1 MCARVIS
8 LLICALSIV
17 SCEQPE
23 IPMVGLGIDD
33 TYTIER
39 MRTLILH
46 PEYEGEHYAWR
57 LVSSPLASSPDS
69 LIASTRDLIFCAA
82 DTGIYYL
89 RFDLYSSKLQ
99 QSDLQPQGRST
110 GAADL
115 QGLCPTLSHH
125 FVVKVFEEEV
135 TYSPYISKVLEYN
148 PAPGQFINTIP
159 EYEEGDN
166 YQTMLRKA
174 EDAIA
179 GTNRSLISLGGWGG
193 YVTFA
198 FDHSVVN
205 APNLPDF
212 TVEGNAFYASAG
224 NRNGS
229 SEPGIVMVSIDINQ
243 NGLPDDPFYEL
254 AGSEHTHSATIH
266 QYSLTYHRTPAT
278 HTPQPDIK
286 NSLTDTTYILWHN
299 NQGEQGYVHKNTFHT
314 QDYFPLWLTDSTLTF
329 SGTRLPN
336 NAVDK
341 NGKGNMWVLQPYD
354 FGYADNHPNDSIS
367 RCSFDIDWAVTA
379 DGKPANLPCAD
390 FVRVYT
396 GVQQQCGWIGEI
408 STEVS
413 HARDL
418 NIEEY

>member
-1 MCARVIS
+1 MSQVVNYIATRAKANASGLCARVIS

-23 IPMVGLGIDD
+23 TPMVGLGIDD

-57 LVSSPLASSPDS
+57 MEDEV
-69 LIASTRDLIFCAA
+69 ISTERDLIFCQAEA
-82 DTGIYYL
+82 GTYHLQLEINNPTPSYTIL
-89 RFDLYSSKLQ
+89 HNTTIVVFD
-99 QSDLQPQGRST
+99 
-110 GAADL
+110 
-115 QGLCPTLSHH
+115 
-125 FVVKVFEEEV
+125 EEV
-135 TYSPYISKVLEYN
+135 AYSPYISRVLEYN
-148 PAPGQFINTIP
+148 PAPGQFINTMP
-159 EYEEGDN
+159 EYEEGDT

-179 GTNRSLISLGGWGG
+179 GTNRSLISLGSWGG

-205 APNLPDF
+205 TPNLPDF
-212 TVEGNAFYASAG
+212 IIEGNAFYSSSG
-224 NRNGS
+224 NMSGS
-229 SEPGIVMVSIDINQ
+229 SEPGVVMVSIDINQ

-254 AGSEHTHSATIH
+254 AGSEYTNPATIH
-266 QYSLTYHRTPAT
+266 QYALTYHRTPAE
-278 HTPQPDIK
+278 HTPQADTK
-286 NSLTDTTYILWHN
+286 NSLSDTTYILWKN
-299 NQGEQGYVHKNTFHT
+299 NQGEQGYVHKNTFHV
-314 QDYFPLWLTDSTLTF
+314 QDYYPLWFTDSTLTF
-329 SGTRLPN
+329 YGTRLPD

-341 NGKGNMWVLQPYD
+341 SGKGNMWVQTAYD
-354 FGYADNHPNDSIS
+354 YGYADSHPNDSIS
-367 RCSFDIDWAVTA
+367 RCSFDIAWAVTA

-396 GVQQQCGWIGEI
+396 GVHQQCGWIGEI
-408 STEVS
+408 STEIS

-418 NIEEY
+418 NIEE

>member
-1 MCARVIS
+1 MSQVVNYIATRAKANASGLCARVIS

-23 IPMVGLGIDD
+23 TPMVGLGIDD

-57 LVSSPLASSPDS
+57 MGDEV
-69 LIASTRDLIFCAA
+69 IRTERDLIFCQAEA
-82 DTGIYYL
+82 GTYNLQLEINHPTPSYTIL
-89 RFDLYSSKLQ
+89 HNTTIVVFD
-99 QSDLQPQGRST
+99 
-110 GAADL
+110 
-115 QGLCPTLSHH
+115 
-125 FVVKVFEEEV
+125 EEV
-135 TYSPYISKVLEYN
+135 AYSPYISKVLEYN
-148 PAPGQFINTIP
+148 PAPGQFINTMP
-159 EYEEGDN
+159 EYEEGDT

-179 GTNRSLISLGGWGG
+179 GTNRSLISLGSWGG

-205 APNLPDF
+205 TPNLPDF
-212 TVEGNAFYASAG
+212 IIEGNAFYASAG

-266 QYSLTYHRTPAT
+266 QYSLIYHRTPAT

-299 NQGEQGYVHKNTFHT
+299 NQGEQGYMYKNTFHT
-314 QDYFPLWLTDSTLTF
+314 QDYYPLWFTDSTLTF
-329 SGTRLPN
+329 YGTRLPD

-341 NGKGNMWVLQPYD
+341 SGKGNMWVQTAYD
-354 FGYADNHPNDSIS
+354 YGYADSHPNDSIS

-379 DGKPANLPCAD
+379 EGEPINLPCAD

-396 GVQQQCGWIGEI
+396 GVHQQCGWIGEI

-418 NIEEY
+418 NIEE

>member
-1 MCARVIS
+1 MLQMLKTMSQVVNYIATRAKANASGLCARVIS

-23 IPMVGLGIDD
+23 TPMVGLGIDD

-57 LVSSPLASSPDS
+57 MGDEV
-69 LIASTRDLIFCAA
+69 ISTERDLIFCHAEA
-82 DTGIYYL
+82 GTYNLQLEINNTTPSYTIL
-89 RFDLYSSKLQ
+89 HNTTIVVFD
-99 QSDLQPQGRST
+99 
-110 GAADL
+110 
-115 QGLCPTLSHH
+115 
-125 FVVKVFEEEV
+125 EEV
-135 TYSPYISKVLEYN
+135 AYSPYISRVFEYN
-148 PAPGQFINTIP
+148 PAPGQFINTMP

-254 AGSEHTHSATIH
+254 AGSEYTNPATIH
-266 QYSLTYHRTPAT
+266 PYALTYHRTPAE
-278 HTPQPDIK
+278 HTPQADKK
-286 NSLTDTTYILWHN
+286 NSLSDTTYILWKN
-299 NQGEQGYVHKNTFHT
+299 NQGEQGYVHKNTFHS
-314 QDYFPLWLTDSTLTF
+314 QDYYPLWFTDSTLTF
-329 SGTRLPN
+329 YGTRLPD

-341 NGKGNMWVLQPYD
+341 SGKGNMWVQTAYD
-354 FGYADNHPNDSIS
+354 YGYADSHPNDSIS
-367 RCSFDIDWAVTA
+367 RCSFDIAWAVTA
-379 DGKPANLPCAD
+379 EGEPVNLPCAD

-396 GVQQQCGWIGEI
+396 GVHQQCGWIGEI
-408 STEVS
+408 STEIS

-418 NIEEY
+418 NIEE

>member
-1 MCARVIS
+1 MLQMLKTMSQVVNYIATHAKANANGVCARVIS

-57 LVSSPLASSPDS
+57 MEDEV
-69 LIASTRDLIFCAA
+69 ISTERDLIFCQAEA
-82 DTGIYYL
+82 GTYNLQLEINNPTPSYTIL
-89 RFDLYSSKLQ
+89 HNTTIVVFD
-99 QSDLQPQGRST
+99 
-110 GAADL
+110 
-115 QGLCPTLSHH
+115 
-125 FVVKVFEEEV
+125 EEV
-135 TYSPYISKVLEYN
+135 AYSPYISKVLEYN
-148 PAPGQFINTIP
+148 PAPGQFINTMP
-159 EYEEGDN
+159 EYEEGDT

-179 GTNRSLISLGGWGG
+179 GTSRSLISLGSWGG

-229 SEPGIVMVSIDINQ
+229 SEPGIVMISIDVNQ

-254 AGSEHTHSATIH
+254 AGSEYTNPATIH
-266 QYSLTYHRTPAT
+266 QYALTYHRTPA
-278 HTPQPDIK
+278 
-286 NSLTDTTYILWHN
+286 S
-299 NQGEQGYVHKNTFHT
+299 
-314 QDYFPLWLTDSTLTF
+314 S
-329 SGTRLPN
+329 
-336 NAVDK
+336 
-341 NGKGNMWVLQPYD
+341 
-354 FGYADNHPNDSIS
+354 
-367 RCSFDIDWAVTA
+367 
-379 DGKPANLPCAD
+379 
-390 FVRVYT
+390 
-396 GVQQQCGWIGEI
+396 
-408 STEVS
+408 
-413 HARDL
+413 
-418 NIEEY
+418 

>member
-1 MCARVIS
+1 
-8 LLICALSIV
+8 
-17 SCEQPE
+17 
-23 IPMVGLGIDD
+23 MVGLGIDD

-46 PEYEGEHYAWR
+46 PEYEGEAYEWWLCESKEQGAKSQDEI
-57 LVSSPLASSPDS
+57 LF
-69 LIASTRDLIFCAA
+69 STERNLIFCQK
-82 DTGIYYL
+82 DTGTYFFRLNII
-89 RFDLYSSKLQ
+89 DQ
-99 QSDLQPQGRST
+99 QNPVTHQ
-110 GAADL
+110 
-115 QGLCPTLSHH
+115 
-125 FVVKVFEEEV
+125 FKVVVWDEQV
-135 TYSPYISKVLEYN
+135 AYSPYISRVLEYN
-148 PAPGQFINTIP
+148 PAPGQFINTMP
-159 EYEEGDN
+159 EYEEGDT

-179 GTNRSLISLGGWGG
+179 GTNRGLISLGGWGG

-205 APNLPDF
+205 TPNLPDF
-212 TVEGNAFYASAG
+212 IIEGNAFYSSSS
-224 NRNGS
+224 NKSGS
-229 SEPGIVMVSIDINQ
+229 SEPGIVMISIDVNQ

-286 NSLTDTTYILWHN
+286 NSLTDTTYVLWHN
-299 NQGEQGYVHKNTFHT
+299 NQGEQGYMHKNTFHT
-314 QDYFPLWLTDSTLTF
+314 QDYFPLWLTDTTLTF

-341 NGKGNMWVLQPYD
+341 SGKGNMWVQTAYD
-354 FGYADNHPNDSIS
+354 YGYADSHPNDSIS
-367 RCSFDIDWAVTA
+367 RCSFDIAWAVTA
-379 DGKPANLPCAD
+379 EGEPVHLPCAD

-396 GVQQQCGWIGEI
+396 GVHQQCGWIGEI
-408 STEVS
+408 STEIS

-418 NIEEY
+418 NIEE